1 MSRRGFSL
9 LEVMVAI
16 AILGLALSVIL
27 SAQGGLTTSTRRAA
41 NMANAVE
48 YGRCKMT
55 ELEEKLTKLGYPE
68 LDDLQ
73 SLTPCCNDESDTI
86 YTCDT
91 RVEKVQLPNPP
102 SNSLGS
108 GDGGS
113 GGGGDGGLGGAAAS
127 LSGLAGA
134 AGGAQGGSSLPFVLN
149 PAGGAGLNLNMDAGL
164 QGMGNALNSVGG
176 ADGLISMAMGI
187 VYPTMKPLMEAS
199 IRRLTVTV
207 HWKEGSI
214 EKELSMVQY
223 VSNPQRGNLM
233 GGVPGIDG
241 GTPLLDSGVVPPP
254 VNTGGGGLK

>member
-1 MSRRGFSL
+1 MKRGFSL

-27 SAQGGLTTSTRRAA
+27 SAQAGLTTSTRRAA

-55 ELEEKLTKLGYPE
+55 EMEEKLLKMGYPE

-73 SLTPCCNDESDTI
+73 SLVPCCNDETDTM

-91 RVEKVQLPNPP
+91 RVEKVVLPNPP
-102 SNSLGS
+102 SNTLGG

-113 GGGGDGGLGGAAAS
+113 GGGGDGGLGGLSNLAS
-127 LSGLAGA
+127 A
-134 AGGAQGGSSLPFVLN
+134 AQGGSSSLPFVLN
-149 PAGGAGLNLNMDAGL
+149 PAGGAGLNLNMDAGM
-164 QGMGNALNSVGG
+164 QGLGSALNSVGG

-187 VYPTMKPLMEAS
+187 VYPSIKPLMEAS

-207 HWKEGSI
+207 RWKEGSTD
-214 EKELSMVQY
+214 KEITMVQY
-223 VSNPQRGNLM
+223 VTNPQRGNLGGALGFDAGTGLVGD
-233 GGVPGIDG
+233 GGVPIQ
-241 GTPLLDSGVVPPP
+241 
-254 VNTGGGGLK
+254 